1 MYSSY
6 CNKRKEERWETETS
20 YFPQEVSKN
29 QNKTNKQQT
38 KPEERETKIKG
49 KINEIGK

>member
-38 KPEERETKIKG
+38 KPEEKETKIKG
-49 KINEIGK
+49 QVTD